1 MKDILP
7 VYEWELNESLTRAE
21 QLCDGAELSCP

>member
-7 VYEWELNESLTRAE
+7 VYEWELNEPLTGDE